1 MEKSTHSS
9 KLKENIITA
18 VLVGSFVAYITFV
31 ILTK

>member
-1 MEKSTHSS
+1 MERFTHGS

-18 VLVGSFVAYITFV
+18 VLVGSFLAYIGFV